1 MAECGFE
8 PVSIER
14 LGAGSKEREAGS
26 EERRAKSK
34 ERSGAA
40 TRGNCQHAFVAA
52 PCSSLFALRTFP
64 SSICIDHADNNA
76 KGYLRHLRSFFRDV
90 KPCLLAT
97 VSCWQRVSWHSRRR
111 LCARL
116 KKSNMRRETEVTYRV
131 TRQIVQHPV
140 VETRM
145 ETRQQTV
152 YVDQYKS
159 QTQAVQRTYQTPVT
173 EYYWEAYWANR
184 WNPFEPPYIAY
195 RYVPRVRW
203 ELHTE
208 TVQMPVSCHQVVP
221 QTQTVQVPVTTQHF
235 VDEEITSR
243 MPVNGRPGDPFAN
256 GTTSVARVPE
266 SLVPPP
272 PTIR

>member
-1 MAECGFE
+1 MFARY
-8 PVSIER
+8 R
-14 LGAGSKEREAGS
+14 L
-26 EERRAKSK
+26 
-34 ERSGAA
+34 
-40 TRGNCQHAFVAA
+40 
-52 PCSSLFALRTFP
+52 
-64 SSICIDHADNNA
+64 
-76 KGYLRHLRSFFRDV
+76 
-90 KPCLLAT
+90 LLAT
-97 VSCWQRVSWHSRRR
+97 GLVAFAAPALCWAQEV
-111 LCARL
+111 
-116 KKSNMRRETEVTYRV
+116 KYETRDGVTYRV

-184 WNPFEPPYIAY
+184 WNPFEQPYIAY